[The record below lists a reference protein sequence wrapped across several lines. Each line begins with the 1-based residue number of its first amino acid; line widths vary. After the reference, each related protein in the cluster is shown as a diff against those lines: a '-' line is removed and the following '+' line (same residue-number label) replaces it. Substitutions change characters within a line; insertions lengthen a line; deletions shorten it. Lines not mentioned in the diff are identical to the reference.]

1 MSKIA
6 SLAIDHAKAQGLL
19 MLSATQQLDHV
30 PFALAPS
37 PFNAAA
43 FQQAQQ
49 LAPDFS
55 QLMVAVAN
63 APDFLNEIL
72 AKLGAADPFSQQ
84 LGQLYQQVYQQSQ
97 ASQPHSLGLWRSDY
111 LLDQQNNLRQ
121 VEINLIAAAFPA
133 FASHISALHRV
144 LYPQLA
150 DQLPDNPALAQTAAA
165 FARAWQVYGREEA
178 VICFVQQPQERNRF
192 DQLSL
197 ANQLW
202 QKFAIRSEFRDLA
215 SLAAEV
221 SKRQDRLYLAQ
232 NTEIAVVYFRST
244 YVPTDFTDQRIWDLR
259 LLLEQSQAIKCPSLP
274 YQLAGMKIVQQQ
286 LSRPE
291 QLARFIPDKTQQQ
304 RLQACFMPFLSLD
317 EDISPALAQ
326 PQHYVLKPQRE
337 GGGHNLYGQ
346 AWLDALKTMS
356 NTEKRAWI
364 LMRLIKT
371 QPTQNR
377 LVMQSQTSKTS
388 AVISELGI
396 YQSCLSDGK
405 NYQHHNS
412 GHLLRTKFAHHQ
424 EGGIAA
430 GFAALDS
437 PLLSYQ
443 H

>member
-37 PFNAAA
+37 PFNATA

-55 QLMVAVAN
+55 RLMVAVAN
-63 APDFLNEIL
+63 TPDFLNEIL
-72 AKLGAADPFSQQ
+72 AKLGTADPFSQQ
-84 LGQLYQQVYQQSQ
+84 LGQLYQQVYQQEHV
-97 ASQPHSLGLWRSDY
+97 SQPISLGIWRSDY
-111 LLDQQNNLRQ
+111 LLDQTERLCQ
-121 VEINLIAAAFPA
+121 VEINLIASAFPA
-133 FASHISALHRV
+133 FASRISQLHRL
-144 LYPQLA
+144 LYPQLS
-150 DQLPDNPALAQTAAA
+150 DQLPQNLALEQTSAA
-165 FARAWQVYGREEA
+165 FYQAWQAYGQENA
-178 VICFVQQPQERNRF
+178 VICFVQQAEERNRF
-192 DQLSL
+192 DQLALASNLWQNFGIRCIFKQFTEL
-197 ANQLW
+197 ANEVQLK
-202 QKFAIRSEFRDLA
+202 QE
-215 SLAAEV
+215 
-221 SKRQDRLYLAQ
+221 RLYLNN
-232 NTEIAVVYFRST
+232 NTEIALLYFRAG
-244 YVPTDFTDQRIWDLR
+244 YIPTDFKNPAIWALR
-259 LLLEQSQAIKCPSLP
+259 LLLEQSAAIKCPSLP

-286 LSRPE
+286 LS
-291 QLARFIPDKTQQQ
+291 QAQILTNFIPDSTTRQ

-317 EDISPALAQ
+317 QDISPALAQ

-346 AWLDALKTMS
+346 DWLKALKTMS
-356 NTEKRAWI
+356 NKEKQAWV
-364 LMRLIKT
+364 LMRLINSKT
-371 QPTQNR
+371 QQNK
-377 LVMQSQTSKTS
+377 LVLQGQVSDNV

-396 YQSCLSDGK
+396 YQTCLSDGK

-437 PLLSYQ
+437 PQLLL
-443 H
+443 